1 MPSPVLVPLPAHAPY
16 MQARMVSMPSADAAA
31 FDLVPEEHR
40 YLVAEHTPQGT
51 PDSANLTMEEEK
63 TKQCR

>member
-1 MPSPVLVPLPAHAPY
+1 
-16 MQARMVSMPSADAAA
+16 MVSMPSADAAA

-40 YLVAEHTPQGT
+40 HLVAEHTPQGT
-51 PDSANLTMEEEK
+51 PADSANLTMEEEK